1 MAPTSPRP
9 LASCG
14 ARLIYHE
21 HKAHHKQ
28 RDGQRRP
35 AHGHSTERTGYEER
49 RTQYRSCHVGG
60 QLERLLVHEV
70 EQLVA
75 VVLERGYGLVGIA
88 RIKVPEQCQA
98 GLGEALGVC
107 ARAYEAK
114 ISQPSD
120 QGEAASR
127 EKMDVATPMKPSRVS
142 SVIVPIIPKSSST
155 IVPSARTWTL
165 LIEQDVLVNA
175 DKNNVGT
182 ITCDLRTKRFVF
194 SDGPSR
200 ASCKLQHG
208 DSAFV
213 ECVEGVQLP
222 HTIAARVLLKNSR
235 IREGLALDAPL
246 YFPGHRTIVYY
257 RVTNVSTD
265 TIILD
270 SARPIAQ
277 IAFERVEKPVDNA
290 YEGTFQDEMEFRG
303 MGRYEDVYRDEIE
316 RIENTVDEIKSVERK
331 MYGNV
336 MAIMAI
342 LAGIFTLVN
351 VNVRRRR

>member
-1 MAPTSPRP
+1 MLLS
-9 LASCG
+9 
-14 ARLIYHE
+14 
-21 HKAHHKQ
+21 
-28 RDGQRRP
+28 DG
-35 AHGHSTERTGYEER
+35 E
-49 RTQYRSCHVGG
+49 
-60 QLERLLVHEV
+60 
-70 EQLVA
+70 
-75 VVLERGYGLVGIA
+75 I
-88 RIKVPEQCQA
+88 
-98 GLGEALGVC
+98 
-107 ARAYEAK
+107 
-114 ISQPSD
+114 
-120 QGEAASR
+120 R
-127 EKMDVATPMKPSRVS
+127 E
-142 SVIVPIIPKSSST
+142 
-155 IVPSARTWTL
+155 

-194 SDGPSR
+194 SDGSSR
-200 ASCKLQHG
+200 AGCKLQHG

-235 IREGLALDAPL
+235 IREGLTLDAPL

-316 RIENTVDEIKSVERK
+316 RVKSTADEIKFVERR

-351 VNVRRRR
+351 VNAQAMQADLKTMLTLNLTTVGSFSVLVALIGVVTGNVKGGGKRSICITCAIAMLCFGIAIACVMLLP